1 MRWTEPHSRS
11 SSSSK
16 SLPRCRREVS
26 VPRLEA
32 GCRTPLPATTP
43 KGSST
48 NTKRH
53 QTRNATESNESLARP
68 SSMQTH
74 SRVFIRPFRAGPLDK
89 RDKRDKVHPLGS
101 TGAVSPRSLKYT
113 MQTPCHHP
121 SWGGHRSSKNHVV
134 LFPFPLP
141 LPPSSPRLFLSGGAF
156 AACLAR
162 CFYRNHAMPCHAM
175 HGLHTTYVQI
185 QYQRADIHPHSIPTI
200 IPSIQTPPPPPP
212 SSPPL
217 PHRHVGQILLR
228 RYRPPSLPHY
238 EYTAR

>member
-43 KGSST
+43 KAPPPTPNDIKRATPPSPTSHSPIHHQCKRIPVSSFVHSEPDLLT
-48 NTKRH
+48 SV
-53 QTRNATESNESLARP
+53 TRS
-68 SSMQTH
+68 
-74 SRVFIRPFRAGPLDK
+74 IRSVP
-89 RDKRDKVHPLGS
+89 
-101 TGAVSPRSLKYT
+101 VSPRSLKYT

-162 CFYRNHAMPCHAM
+162 CFYRNHAMPCHARSAYDVRTNTISEGR
-175 HGLHTTYVQI
+175 HPSPFHSNHHP
-185 QYQRADIHPHSIPTI
+185 IHPDTTAPAALFAS
-200 IPSIQTPPPPPP
+200 PP
-212 SSPPL
+212 SSSC
-217 PHRHVGQILLR
+217 
-228 RYRPPSLPHY
+228 RPNPSSSVSSPFTPAL
-238 EYTAR
+238 

>member
-43 KGSST
+43 KAPPTPNDIKRATPPSPTSHSPVHHQCKRIPASSFVHSEPDLLTSVTSVTRSIRSVQRVRCHHAHSST
-48 NTKRH
+48 QCKR
-53 QTRNATESNESLARP
+53 RAI
-68 SSMQTH
+68 
-74 SRVFIRPFRAGPLDK
+74 IRRGVVIVQVKIMWFSFHFHFHFLHLLP
-89 RDKRDKVHPLGS
+89 
-101 TGAVSPRSLKYT
+101 VSFCL
-113 MQTPCHHP
+113 
-121 SWGGHRSSKNHVV
+121 VV
-134 LFPFPLP
+134 LLLP
-141 LPPSSPRLFLSGGAF
+141 ASR
-156 AACLAR
+156 AASTET
-162 CFYRNHAMPCHAM
+162 MPCHAM
-175 HGLHTTYVQI
+175 HGLHTTYAQI

-228 RYRPPSLPHY
+228 RCRPPSLPHY